1 MSIIERIN
9 SSDDIKK
16 LSESELDALCAEI
29 REFLIKNVAQT
40 GGHLASNLGTV
51 ELTVALHRVYDT
63 SVDRIVFDV
72 GHQSYT
78 HKIITGR
85 RDDFPTLRQHGGL
98 SGFPKPYECAD
109 DAFVT
114 GHASTSVS
122 VATGMARARALTGDK
137 YDVAAVI
144 GDGAMTGGLA
154 YEGLE
159 DAAACGE
166 PIVIILNDN
175 NMSISENVGGMSR
188 LLAAMRYKPAYI
200 SFKRWYRAEFKKLPA
215 LYRFNHRVKE
225 WFKSW
230 LLPDNTFSQCRQSS
244 DASNIARYAALKAGI
259 PERAPGNTVMCACA
273 SGMLAVREGMDS
285 VLLGQNKTV
294 LVGGVESMTN
304 AIYYLSNVRWGL
316 KAGSTELKDSLT
328 EAQFCSQPADIYG
341 RFNMGMTAENIAEK
355 YGITRTEQD
364 EFALHSQEK
373 AAKAIAEGRFKDEII
388 PLTVPQGKKQ
398 PDLIFD
404 TDEFPRQTSMEALAK
419 LKPAFKPDGSVTAGN
434 ASGRNDGAS
443 ALILTTESHAKEL
456 GLAPLARIKA
466 IANAGVDPKYMGLG
480 PVAAVER
487 IMAQTGYT
495 LGDIQL
501 IELNEAFA
509 SQSIA
514 CIRQLNLEDRMDIIN
529 VNGGAIALG
538 HPIGSSGSRIIVTL
552 LHEMRKRKLDLG
564 LATLCVAG
572 GMGMA
577 AIIETV

>member
-1 MSIIERIN
+1 MDNIVIVEACRTAVGKFGGSLKPLSAADLAEETMKAAIERSGIDVN
-9 SSDDIKK
+9 
-16 LSESELDALCAEI
+16 EI
-29 REFLIKNVAQT
+29 DE
-40 GGHLASNLGTV
+40 
-51 ELTVALHRVYDT
+51 
-63 SVDRIVFDV
+63 VDF
-72 GHQSYT
+72 G
-78 HKIITGR
+78 
-85 RDDFPTLRQHGGL
+85 
-98 SGFPKPYECAD
+98 
-109 DAFVT
+109 
-114 GHASTSVS
+114 
-122 VATGMARARALTGDK
+122 
-137 YDVAAVI
+137 
-144 GDGAMTGGLA
+144 
-154 YEGLE
+154 
-159 DAAACGE
+159 
-166 PIVIILNDN
+166 
-175 NMSISENVGGMSR
+175 
-188 LLAAMRYKPAYI
+188 
-200 SFKRWYRAEFKKLPA
+200 
-215 LYRFNHRVKE
+215 
-225 WFKSW
+225 
-230 LLPDNTFSQCRQSS
+230 QCRQSS

>member
-1 MSIIERIN
+1 MDNIVIVEACRTAVGKFGGSLKPLSAADLAVETMKAAIERSGI
-9 SSDDIKK
+9 
-16 LSESELDALCAEI
+16 DANEI
-29 REFLIKNVAQT
+29 DE
-40 GGHLASNLGTV
+40 
-51 ELTVALHRVYDT
+51 
-63 SVDRIVFDV
+63 VDF
-72 GHQSYT
+72 G
-78 HKIITGR
+78 
-85 RDDFPTLRQHGGL
+85 
-98 SGFPKPYECAD
+98 
-109 DAFVT
+109 
-114 GHASTSVS
+114 
-122 VATGMARARALTGDK
+122 
-137 YDVAAVI
+137 
-144 GDGAMTGGLA
+144 
-154 YEGLE
+154 
-159 DAAACGE
+159 
-166 PIVIILNDN
+166 
-175 NMSISENVGGMSR
+175 
-188 LLAAMRYKPAYI
+188 
-200 SFKRWYRAEFKKLPA
+200 
-215 LYRFNHRVKE
+215 
-225 WFKSW
+225 
-230 LLPDNTFSQCRQSS
+230 QCRQSS

-456 GLAPLARIKA
+456 GIAPLARIKA

-577 AIIETV
+577 AIVETV

>member
-1 MSIIERIN
+1 MDNIVIVEACRTAVGKFGGSLKPLSAADLAVETMKAAIERSGI
-9 SSDDIKK
+9 
-16 LSESELDALCAEI
+16 DANEI
-29 REFLIKNVAQT
+29 DE
-40 GGHLASNLGTV
+40 
-51 ELTVALHRVYDT
+51 
-63 SVDRIVFDV
+63 VDF
-72 GHQSYT
+72 G
-78 HKIITGR
+78 
-85 RDDFPTLRQHGGL
+85 
-98 SGFPKPYECAD
+98 
-109 DAFVT
+109 
-114 GHASTSVS
+114 
-122 VATGMARARALTGDK
+122 
-137 YDVAAVI
+137 
-144 GDGAMTGGLA
+144 
-154 YEGLE
+154 
-159 DAAACGE
+159 
-166 PIVIILNDN
+166 
-175 NMSISENVGGMSR
+175 
-188 LLAAMRYKPAYI
+188 
-200 SFKRWYRAEFKKLPA
+200 
-215 LYRFNHRVKE
+215 
-225 WFKSW
+225 
-230 LLPDNTFSQCRQSS
+230 QCRQSS

-259 PERAPGNTVMCACA
+259 PEHAPGNTVMCACA

-328 EAQFCSQPADIYG
+328 EAQFCSQPTDIYG

>member
-1 MSIIERIN
+1 MDNIVIVEACRTAVGKFGGSLKPLSAADLAVATMKAAIERSGIDVN
-9 SSDDIKK
+9 
-16 LSESELDALCAEI
+16 EI
-29 REFLIKNVAQT
+29 DE
-40 GGHLASNLGTV
+40 
-51 ELTVALHRVYDT
+51 
-63 SVDRIVFDV
+63 VDF
-72 GHQSYT
+72 G
-78 HKIITGR
+78 
-85 RDDFPTLRQHGGL
+85 
-98 SGFPKPYECAD
+98 
-109 DAFVT
+109 
-114 GHASTSVS
+114 
-122 VATGMARARALTGDK
+122 
-137 YDVAAVI
+137 
-144 GDGAMTGGLA
+144 
-154 YEGLE
+154 
-159 DAAACGE
+159 
-166 PIVIILNDN
+166 
-175 NMSISENVGGMSR
+175 
-188 LLAAMRYKPAYI
+188 
-200 SFKRWYRAEFKKLPA
+200 
-215 LYRFNHRVKE
+215 
-225 WFKSW
+225 
-230 LLPDNTFSQCRQSS
+230 QCRQSS

-552 LHEMRKRKLDLG
+552 LHEMRKRKLNLG

>member
-1 MSIIERIN
+1 MDNIVIVEACRTAVGKFGGSLKPLSAADLAVETMKAAIERSGI
-9 SSDDIKK
+9 
-16 LSESELDALCAEI
+16 DANEI
-29 REFLIKNVAQT
+29 DE
-40 GGHLASNLGTV
+40 
-51 ELTVALHRVYDT
+51 
-63 SVDRIVFDV
+63 VDF
-72 GHQSYT
+72 G
-78 HKIITGR
+78 
-85 RDDFPTLRQHGGL
+85 
-98 SGFPKPYECAD
+98 
-109 DAFVT
+109 
-114 GHASTSVS
+114 
-122 VATGMARARALTGDK
+122 
-137 YDVAAVI
+137 
-144 GDGAMTGGLA
+144 
-154 YEGLE
+154 
-159 DAAACGE
+159 
-166 PIVIILNDN
+166 
-175 NMSISENVGGMSR
+175 
-188 LLAAMRYKPAYI
+188 
-200 SFKRWYRAEFKKLPA
+200 
-215 LYRFNHRVKE
+215 
-225 WFKSW
+225 
-230 LLPDNTFSQCRQSS
+230 QCRQSS

-443 ALILTTESHAKEL
+443 AIILTTESHAKEL

>member
-1 MSIIERIN
+1 MDNIVIVEACRTAVGKFGGSLKPLPAADLAVETMKAAIERSGIDVN
-9 SSDDIKK
+9 
-16 LSESELDALCAEI
+16 EI
-29 REFLIKNVAQT
+29 DE
-40 GGHLASNLGTV
+40 
-51 ELTVALHRVYDT
+51 
-63 SVDRIVFDV
+63 VDF
-72 GHQSYT
+72 G
-78 HKIITGR
+78 
-85 RDDFPTLRQHGGL
+85 
-98 SGFPKPYECAD
+98 
-109 DAFVT
+109 
-114 GHASTSVS
+114 
-122 VATGMARARALTGDK
+122 
-137 YDVAAVI
+137 
-144 GDGAMTGGLA
+144 
-154 YEGLE
+154 
-159 DAAACGE
+159 
-166 PIVIILNDN
+166 
-175 NMSISENVGGMSR
+175 
-188 LLAAMRYKPAYI
+188 
-200 SFKRWYRAEFKKLPA
+200 
-215 LYRFNHRVKE
+215 
-225 WFKSW
+225 
-230 LLPDNTFSQCRQSS
+230 QCRQSS

>member
-1 MSIIERIN
+1 MDNIVIVEACRTAVGKFGGSLKPLSAADLAVETMKAAIERSGI
-9 SSDDIKK
+9 
-16 LSESELDALCAEI
+16 DANEI
-29 REFLIKNVAQT
+29 DE
-40 GGHLASNLGTV
+40 
-51 ELTVALHRVYDT
+51 
-63 SVDRIVFDV
+63 VDF
-72 GHQSYT
+72 G
-78 HKIITGR
+78 
-85 RDDFPTLRQHGGL
+85 
-98 SGFPKPYECAD
+98 
-109 DAFVT
+109 
-114 GHASTSVS
+114 
-122 VATGMARARALTGDK
+122 
-137 YDVAAVI
+137 
-144 GDGAMTGGLA
+144 
-154 YEGLE
+154 
-159 DAAACGE
+159 
-166 PIVIILNDN
+166 
-175 NMSISENVGGMSR
+175 
-188 LLAAMRYKPAYI
+188 
-200 SFKRWYRAEFKKLPA
+200 
-215 LYRFNHRVKE
+215 
-225 WFKSW
+225 
-230 LLPDNTFSQCRQSS
+230 QCRQSS

-259 PERAPGNTVMCACA
+259 PERSPGNTVMCACA

-328 EAQFCSQPADIYG
+328 EAQFCSQPTDIYG

-364 EFALHSQEK
+364 TFALHSQEK

>member
-1 MSIIERIN
+1 MDNIVIVEACRTAVGKFGGSLKPLSAADLAVETMKAAIERSGI
-9 SSDDIKK
+9 
-16 LSESELDALCAEI
+16 DANEI
-29 REFLIKNVAQT
+29 DE
-40 GGHLASNLGTV
+40 
-51 ELTVALHRVYDT
+51 
-63 SVDRIVFDV
+63 VDF
-72 GHQSYT
+72 G
-78 HKIITGR
+78 
-85 RDDFPTLRQHGGL
+85 
-98 SGFPKPYECAD
+98 
-109 DAFVT
+109 
-114 GHASTSVS
+114 
-122 VATGMARARALTGDK
+122 
-137 YDVAAVI
+137 
-144 GDGAMTGGLA
+144 
-154 YEGLE
+154 
-159 DAAACGE
+159 
-166 PIVIILNDN
+166 
-175 NMSISENVGGMSR
+175 
-188 LLAAMRYKPAYI
+188 
-200 SFKRWYRAEFKKLPA
+200 
-215 LYRFNHRVKE
+215 
-225 WFKSW
+225 
-230 LLPDNTFSQCRQSS
+230 QCRQSS

-259 PERAPGNTVMCACA
+259 PERSPGNTVMCACA

-373 AAKAIAEGRFKDEII
+373 AAKALAEGRFKDEII

>member
-1 MSIIERIN
+1 MDN
-9 SSDDIKK
+9 
-16 LSESELDALCAEI
+16 
-29 REFLIKNVAQT
+29 
-40 GGHLASNLGTV
+40 
-51 ELTVALHRVYDT
+51 
-63 SVDRIVFDV
+63 
-72 GHQSYT
+72 
-78 HKIITGR
+78 
-85 RDDFPTLRQHGGL
+85 
-98 SGFPKPYECAD
+98 
-109 DAFVT
+109 
-114 GHASTSVS
+114 
-122 VATGMARARALTGDK
+122 
-137 YDVAAVI
+137 
-144 GDGAMTGGLA
+144 
-154 YEGLE
+154 
-159 DAAACGE
+159 
-166 PIVIILNDN
+166 IVIV
-175 NMSISENVGGMSR
+175 EACRTAVGKFGGS
-188 LLAAMRYKPAYI
+188 LKPLSAADLAVETMKAAIDRSGIDANEI
-200 SFKRWYRAEFKKLPA
+200 DEVDFG
-215 LYRFNHRVKE
+215 
-225 WFKSW
+225 
-230 LLPDNTFSQCRQSS
+230 QCRQSS

-373 AAKAIAEGRFKDEII
+373 AAKAIAERRFKDEII